1 MSKSELQNE
10 IVKATEELPE
20 SLVKE
25 ILDFAEFLINK
36 QAKTSNEQ
44 IRLELH
50 SLSQSEISHLDE
62 EFTGYKLTYPKIND

>member
-25 ILDFAEFLINK
+25 ILDFAEFLLNK
-36 QAKTSNEQ
+36 QSRSASDNLKS
-44 IRLELH
+44 ELGL
-50 SLSQSEISHLDE
+50 LSQSQTSHLEE
-62 EFTGYKLTYPKIND
+62 EFTDYKLTYPKIND